1 MNVKHQKI
9 TYIAEI
15 NLNSKS
21 AYKHQVLKMCDAFSQ
36 KGFQVTLYI
45 INSNKIGFE
54 ELKKKHV
61 LKTNFKIINIYKSI
75 QNLNFLFRIIFA
87 IKIFLILK
95 NKKEIFY
102 SRSVLTSIILSI
114 FGFKNILEIHQPN
127 SGLTKLLFNILKI
140 ILFTT
145 F

>member
-1 MNVKHQKI
+1 MSVKHQKI

-54 ELKKKHV
+54 ELKKK
-61 LKTNFKIINIYKSI
+61 TSI
-75 QNLNFLFRIIFA
+75 
-87 IKIFLILK
+87 K
-95 NKKEIFY
+95 NKF
-102 SRSVLTSIILSI
+102 
-114 FGFKNILEIHQPN
+114 
-127 SGLTKLLFNILKI
+127 
-140 ILFTT
+140 
-145 F
+145 